1 MPDSRVTR
9 APAARRAVGFV
20 VLLGAVSLF
29 ADMTYEGARGVTGPF
44 LAILGAS
51 GTVVGIVAGLGELIG
66 YGLRLVSGYLSD
78 RTGRY
83 WTLTIVGY
91 AVNLL
96 AVPTL
101 ALAGRWDVAAALVIA
116 ERVGKAIRT
125 PPRDAMLSHA
135 ATQMGVGWG
144 FGLHEALDQ
153 LGAVAGPLLVA
164 AVLAARQDY
173 RWAFAT
179 LAAPAVVALTLLG
192 LARWRVPRPRDLE
205 AATETL
211 APAALPRA
219 YWRYLPAAA
228 LVAAGYTDFPLLAYH
243 FERTALAPAPW
254 IPVAYAVAMGVDG
267 LAALAL
273 GRLFDRHGLATLAT
287 ATLLAAAF
295 PPLVFSGR
303 VSWALAGV
311 ILWGIGMGAQE
322 SILRAAIARM
332 VPAAR
337 RGAAYGVFNAGYGL
351 AWFLGSAL
359 MGVLYD
365 VSIPA
370 LVAFS
375 VAAQLAAVP
384 LLLRVR
390 RDLR

>member
-1 MPDSRVTR
+1 MPDSR
-9 APAARRAVGFV
+9 APAAPPACRAAGFV
-20 VLLGAVSLF
+20 VLLGTVSLF
-29 ADMTYEGARGVTGPF
+29 ADMTYEGARGVAGPF

-83 WTLTIVGY
+83 WTFTIVGY

-101 ALAGRWDVAAALVIA
+101 ALAGRWEVAAALLIA

-135 ATQMGVGWG
+135 TTRMGVGWG

-164 AVLAARQDY
+164 AVLAARHDY

-179 LAAPAVVALTLLG
+179 LVAPAVVALTLLG
-192 LARWRVPRPRDLE
+192 LARWRFPRPRDLE

-211 APAALPRA
+211 ATAALPRA

-228 LVAAGYTDFPLLAYH
+228 LVAAGFADFPLLAYH
-243 FERTALAPAPW
+243 FEKTALAPAQW

-267 LAALAL
+267 LAALAF
-273 GRLFDRHGLATLAT
+273 GRLFDRYGLATLVI
-287 ATLLAAAF
+287 ATLLSVAF

-303 VSWALAGV
+303 VSRALAGV

-322 SILRAAIARM
+322 STLRAAIARM

-337 RGAAYGVFNAGYGL
+337 RGSAYGVFNAGYGL

-384 LLLRVR
+384 LLLQVR